1 MRLLIVTAHKQTPLF
16 CRRLQPPHFSF
27 CGMPKICFGCQRIWH
42 ADAENRAGEMKT
54 AGSNQNVKVS
64 FNRRSFP
71 EDFAPTTLRVFF
83 FFFFCRFFDL
93 MCPSNDVLQVYG
105 LMRSDLTGNLFRYK
119 CPVTPWAWRV
129 TGWTTSNATPHCL
142 SASVSV
148 CLFRVS
154 CGWSVDYGRLLLL

>member
-27 CGMPKICFGCQRIWH
+27 VECQKSALAVR
-42 ADAENRAGEMKT
+42 ESGTQMQKT
-54 AGSNQNVKVS
+54 APVKWKQLAQIKMSRCPLTDVAS
-64 FNRRSFP
+64 LKISHRQ
-71 EDFAPTTLRVFF
+71 LWGV
-83 FFFFCRFFDL
+83 FFDL